1 MNREDLVSLYQ
12 IIDTIEKLG
21 MSLEHDAG
29 SKLRAGN
36 ILYQCALAK
45 GMIESDIG
53 PLISNRKV
61 WGKPNET

>member
-1 MNREDLVSLYQ
+1 MSREDLASLYQ

-21 MSLEHDAG
+21 MSLEHDIG

-45 GMIESDIG
+45 GMIESEIG
-53 PLISNRKV
+53 PIISSRKV
-61 WGKPNET
+61 WGKSNET